1 MNWKIIVGICALM
14 VAATATVDEAMAAK
28 YQCRSSISGKMVSMK
43 YAKAH
48 PNTTQCAA
56 RK

>member
-1 MNWKIIVGICALM
+1 MNWRIIVGICALM
-14 VAATATVDEAMAAK
+14 VAAATVDEAMAAK
-28 YQCRSSISGKMVSMK
+28 YQCRSSISGKMVSVK

-48 PNTTQCAA
+48 PDTTQCAQ